1 MLNLSK
7 GENEIYARHFSLPGF
22 TADKQLLLKQAKVLV
37 IGAGGLGSPCMLYLA
52 GAGVGKIGI
61 VDGDQVS
68 VSNLPRQVLYDFKS
82 VGLDKSQQAKER
94 ISRLNPYIEIDIFNK
109 FLSTENIEEI
119 FSKYEII
126 VDCTDNFDAKYLID
140 ETCEKMK
147 KPLVYSSIF
156 QFEGQVS
163 VFHYSEDRENYI
175 GYRDLFPEPPSK
187 EFRESCNDAG
197 VIGTLPGVL
206 GTLQANEVIKMI
218 TGIGDVLS
226 GKVLIFDALSCRS
239 SLLKL
244 KKRIQQR
251 STSHPQSDVIAVE
264 ITTEVSA
271 ADLNQWYTEGRNF
284 VLLDVRES
292 EEREIISLGGQ
303 HIPLPRLSA
312 SLHNLD
318 RSLPLVVYCKSGIRS
333 RRAVMFLL
341 EEGFTNAVS
350 LAGGV
355 ISISAADLSSLQGF
369 NMSGMR

>member
-68 VSNLPRQVLYDFKS
+68 MSNLPRQVLYDFKS

-94 ISRLNPYIEIDIFNK
+94 ISRLNPYIEIDVFNK

-119 FSKYEII
+119 FSQY
-126 VDCTDNFDAKYLID
+126 
-140 ETCEKMK
+140 EKMK
-147 KPLVYSSIF
+147 KPFVYSSII

-244 KKRIQQR
+244 KKRVQQR

>member
-22 TADKQLLLKQAKVLV
+22 TQDKQLLLKQAKVLV

-61 VDGDQVS
+61 VDGDQVT

-82 VGLDKSQQAKER
+82 VGFEKSQQAKER

-119 FSKYEII
+119 FSQYEII

-147 KPLVYSSIF
+147 KSLVYSSIF

-163 VFHYSEDRENYI
+163 VFHYSEDKENHI

-244 KKRIQQR
+244 KKKSSAKIHLV
-251 STSHPQSDVIAVE
+251 ST
-264 ITTEVSA
+264 
-271 ADLNQWYTEGRNF
+271 
-284 VLLDVRES
+284 
-292 EEREIISLGGQ
+292 
-303 HIPLPRLSA
+303 
-312 SLHNLD
+312 
-318 RSLPLVVYCKSGIRS
+318 K
-333 RRAVMFLL
+333 
-341 EEGFTNAVS
+341 
-350 LAGGV
+350 
-355 ISISAADLSSLQGF
+355 
-369 NMSGMR
+369 